1 MKEVSRRQFLKG
13 AIGVTAA
20 AATAGLL
27 GGCSSTDAKGGAS
40 TEQTYTF
47 ANTIAWQGKYD
58 VVILGIGFAGA
69 TAALAAAKAGARVLV
84 VDKAPR
90 NEAGGNS
97 RICHQLFATV
107 KEVEGGMRYYSSLRG
122 AYSTCSD
129 TMLKTYCEGMTG
141 LRDYLAELGADK
153 SKMTSWRGKGI
164 ISYDC
169 EHPQLDGSEYFEAFT
184 ITDKVQDGALY
195 KLIRDR
201 VMEEEKIDVWYDT
214 PALHLIQDPSS
225 KTIVGVQVKR
235 KEEIVNVQAEN
246 GVVLAVGGFE
256 FNDDMLENYLYRR
269 MPDGFERFGSSW
281 NTGDGIHMATEVG
294 ARLWH
299 MGNYEAGGGVLGC
312 LYPSDSNVMYALAG
326 MAAYGATVIVGP
338 DGTRFVNEEGTAQS
352 RHGHVYVSGSW
363 RIVGFPD
370 RVFGIFDQ
378 AKVEAMQMS
387 SLLDQVK
394 QGGHLYQANTLAE
407 LEQQLG
413 MDYLQETVNDYNR
426 YCAQGRDEAFHRG
439 KDSLIPFSE
448 GPFYAYE
455 FTKLSILNTQGGAE
469 RNEKAE
475 VLGTDG
481 NPIPH
486 LYSAGEFGGLTAH
499 MYQGGGNVAE
509 CLVFGPIA
517 GRNAAEPKA
526 ALPAYSGMP
535 VESDIVYT
543 PGKENDLFKKTYDV
557 ELAEDEYLGVSDR
570 GQGGDV
576 VVKVQVKDGKINLVE
591 VLEHGE
597 TEGIGTPAIDT
608 LPSQFVGCSS
618 QEEIEAIDNVSG
630 ATITSSALKEAV
642 NNALQQVK

>member
-1 MKEVSRRQFLKG
+1 MKKEISRREFIKG
-13 AIGVTAA
+13 AVTVGAA
-20 AATAGLL
+20 AAAAGLL
-27 GGCSSTDAKGGAS
+27 GGCTDSSKSSGSD
-40 TEQTYTF
+40 QTYTF
-47 ANTIAWQGKYD
+47 ADTVAWQGKYD
-58 VVILGIGFAGA
+58 VVVLGIGFAGA
-69 TAALAAAKAGARVLV
+69 SAALEAAKQGASVLI

-107 KEVEGGMRYYSSLRG
+107 KDVEGGMRYYSALRG
-122 AYSTCSD
+122 AYSSCSD
-129 TMLKTYCEGMTG
+129 TMLKTYCEGMTK

-153 SKMTSWRGKGI
+153 EKMTSWRGKGI

-195 KLIRDR
+195 QLIRDC
-201 VMEEEKIDVWYDT
+201 VMEEENIDVWYDT

-225 KTIVGVQVKR
+225 KTIVGVQVER
-235 KEEIVNVQAEN
+235 NGETLNIRAEN

-281 NTGDGIHMATEVG
+281 NTGDGVHMATEVG

-312 LYPSDSNVMYALAG
+312 LYPSDSTVMYALAG

-338 DGTRFVNEEGTAQS
+338 DGSRFANEDGTTQS
-352 RHGHVYVSGSW
+352 RHGHIYVSGSW
-363 RIVGFPD
+363 RVVGFPD

-378 AKVEAMQMS
+378 AKADAMQMS
-387 SLLDQVK
+387 SLLESIK
-394 QGGHLYQANTLAE
+394 QGGHLYEADSVEA
-407 LEQQLG
+407 LEQQLN
-413 MDYLQETVNDYNR
+413 MSYLQETISDYNR
-426 YCAQGRDEAFHRG
+426 YCAQGRDEAFHRS
-439 KDSLIPFSE
+439 KESLIPFSE
-448 GPFYAYE
+448 GPYYAYE
-455 FTKLSILNTQGGAE
+455 FTKLSVLNTQGGAE

-517 GRNAAEPKA
+517 GRNAAEPKE
-526 ALPAYSGMP
+526 ALPAYSGTP
-535 VESDIVYT
+535 VESNIVYT
-543 PGKENDLFKKTYDV
+543 LGKENDLFKKTYDV
-557 ELAEDEYLGVSDR
+557 SLAENEYLGVSER
-570 GQGGDV
+570 GQGGDIA
-576 VVKVQVKDGKINLVE
+576 VKVTVDEGKITAVE
-591 VLEHGE
+591 ILEHGE
-597 TEGIGTPAIDT
+597 TEGIGTLATDA

-618 QEEIEAIDNVSG
+618 AEEIEAIDSISG

-642 NNALQQVK
+642 IQALEQAK